1 MNKQDQVMFQ
11 RAIQAYQQGYLSDAE
26 KILNHCVNL
35 NGNNFDV
42 LYLLAIVCAGQDKH
56 KEAIKYFRKAIKLSP
71 NNPEALSNFG
81 TSLTVV
87 GNNQEALSVFQKAI
101 KIDYNNAIFW
111 FNAGNALHEMGQHK
125 DALDYYEKSIAL
137 NPNLYQ
143 AHFNYGK
150 AFCDLK
156 RYSDALRHFEKSIE
170 LSPNIADLWFA
181 KGVVAHAL
189 KQYDE
194 AIASYDK
201 ALTLNSDYAK
211 AWFNKGNLLHELRSF
226 EESLTHYDKAL
237 NLNPNYSEAWCNK
250 AGALFELK
258 RYEEALLHYDKALKL
273 NIDFP
278 EAWANKGQTLH
289 SLKRHREAIE
299 HIDKAISL
307 KSDIDWLDGD
317 LLHIKM
323 SICDWSDL
331 SNSLEKII
339 KKINAHEKFITPFSL
354 LSIIDNPLQHKKAT
368 EIYIKSKI
376 QANLVLESFNNNRNT
391 KKLRIGYFSADFK
404 KHAVSYLIAE
414 LIELHDKNIFD
425 IIAFSFGEDDK
436 SPLRLRLVETFTKF
450 IDVRGMSDSQI
461 AELSRRNKIDIA
473 IDLNG
478 LSGGARPGIFSYR
491 AAPIQV
497 NWLGYP
503 GTMATEHIDYII
515 SDKTIIPESFQKFY
529 SEKVVYLPNTYMV
542 DDSMRTASSKKYSR
556 EECGLPE
563 NAFIFCC
570 FNNHYKFNP
579 QVLDGWTSILR
590 KVESSVMWIAENND
604 EFKVN
609 ISTEFKKR
617 GVNLEKIIF
626 AKRVESMGDHLS
638 RLSLAD
644 IFLDTYPY
652 NAHSTALDSLKAG
665 VPVLTL
671 IGQSFAS
678 RVSASLLNAIGLSEL
693 ITNDQEQYENLA
705 VELSTSAEKLSEL
718 KKKLSRNRFSEPL
731 FNTPLF
737 TKHIESA
744 YIKMFERYQVDLQPD
759 NIFVIQEV

>member
-26 KILNHCVNL
+26 KILSHCVNL

-156 RYSDALRHFEKSIE
+156 RYSDALRHLEKSIE

-376 QANLVLESFNNNRNT
+376 QDNLVLESFNNNRNT